1 MSEVAE
7 DVTVDKLVR
16 VYMKMRAAVQ
26 DLDAKIEAIKEQQQA
41 VKNAIKDQM
50 RSTGA
55 KSMKTDHGTVS
66 LVEKT
71 RFYTNDWES
80 FKKFVIEH
88 DAVDLLEKRI
98 AQTNIKVFLEEN
110 PTLVPPGLNSESEFD
125 ISVRKPS
132 K

>member
-1 MSEVAE
+1 MSEVVE
-7 DVTVDKLVR
+7 EVTVDKLVR
-16 VYMKMRAAVQ
+16 MYMKMRAAVQ
-26 DLDAKIEAIKEQQQA
+26 QLDAQIEGIKEQQQQ

-71 RFYTNDWES
+71 RFYTNDWDS
-80 FKKFVIEH
+80 FKKFVIDN
-88 DAVDLLEKRI
+88 DAIDLLEKRI
-98 AQTNIKVFLEEN
+98 AQTNMKVFLEEN
-110 PTLVPPGLNSESEFD
+110 PTMVPPGLNSESEFD